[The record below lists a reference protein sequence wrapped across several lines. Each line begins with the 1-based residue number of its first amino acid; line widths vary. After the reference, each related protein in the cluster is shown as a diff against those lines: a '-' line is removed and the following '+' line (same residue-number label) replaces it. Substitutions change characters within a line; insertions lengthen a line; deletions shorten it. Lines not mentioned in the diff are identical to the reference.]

1 MPYLTAIIRGKYLGK
16 GLKMLQKEEL
26 NPGPQPKKV
35 QRIHQYTISDA
46 MCSETQSDTVGI

>member
-1 MPYLTAIIRGKYLGK
+1 MPYLTAVIRGKYSGK
-16 GLKMLQKEEL
+16 GLKKFQSEEL